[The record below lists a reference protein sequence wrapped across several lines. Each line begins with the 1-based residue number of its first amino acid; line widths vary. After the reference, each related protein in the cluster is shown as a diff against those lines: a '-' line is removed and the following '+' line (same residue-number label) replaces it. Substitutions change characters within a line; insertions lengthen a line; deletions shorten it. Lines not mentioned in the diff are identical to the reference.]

1 MPNKIIN
8 SESSFRSKLKN
19 KDFTIIA
26 RDCIGGVLYHQLNA
40 QFLSP
45 TINLFFTLNAFNYF
59 CLYLEDYLNADL
71 EESKEE
77 KVDYPVGLLKPKKD
91 SKVDKILKV
100 HFMHYESFDNAFQ
113 KWEERKKRINFNNI
127 YVISSCAYPHEIENL
142 NPQII
147 DDWNKIKYPKVILVD
162 KNYGFE
168 NEIIIKKP
176 EDCQE
181 YAWLLYAPDQ
191 VQTWKRTFN
200 DFDFVKFLNQK
211 P

>member
-200 DFDFVKFLNQK
+200 DFDVVKFLNQK